1 MGMSKPIPEEQAPE
15 PRTSRVWIGCSW
27 DDVPHLTEREKI
39 EMLDGVSDH
48 MKEVRS
54 TGIPSQGTGLV
65 YPLDPSEYTYDPR
78 TMFPKGIPP
87 GWARSYGMD
96 IGWNHYTVCLWS
108 AWDRD
113 TDTRYYYSEHA
124 MRKTKMSE
132 HVTAIKMRG
141 PWITGAVD
149 PSGGGTNIANG
160 EKVLQQYISAPH
172 SLKLI
177 KADNAVEAGIS
188 QCLEDLSVGRA
199 KISTVCRH
207 LLMEMRQY
215 HYHPDHPNVV
225 VKQMDDACD
234 AFRYD
239 TMSYKK
245 TSKAMPSKRHGRAKP
260 TSISFGA

>member
-1 MGMSKPIPEEQAPE
+1 
-15 PRTSRVWIGCSW
+15 
-27 DDVPHLTEREKI
+27 
-39 EMLDGVSDH
+39 MLDGVSDH

-54 TGIPSQGTGLV
+54 TGIPAMGTGLV

-78 TMFPKGIPP
+78 VMFPTGIPD

-96 IGWNHYTVCLWS
+96 IGWDHPTAVVWQ

-113 TDTRYYYSEHA
+113 TDTRYYYSEHVR
-124 MRKTKMSE
+124 RKTPVPM
-132 HVTAIKMRG
+132 HVAAIKARG
-141 PWITGAVD
+141 EWITGAVD

-160 EKVLQQYISAPH
+160 EKVLKMYLGPPH
-172 SLKLI
+172 RLKLI
-177 KADNAVEAGIS
+177 LADNAVAAGIS

-199 KISTVCRH
+199 KISLSLRH

-215 HYHPDHPNVV
+215 HYHEDHPDKV
-225 VKQMDDACD
+225 VKDMDDALD

-245 TSKAMPSKRHGRAKP
+245 TAKVKP
-260 TSISFGA
+260 TKRRGRKPTAISFGG